1 MLAWLDNQSSSKNN
15 IMTTSLPTLVTFI
28 GYLLAILSIGF
39 IAYRA
44 TDTLSD
50 YILGGR
56 QLGPAVTALSVG
68 ASDMSGWL
76 LLGLPGAI
84 YLSGASEVW
93 IGVGL
98 VIGAFCNWLIVAP
111 RLRQFTANAND
122 SLTLPEFFEN
132 RFNDKSHILRF
143 ISALTILLFFTF
155 YVSSGLVGGAILFEK
170 VFGLDYTQAL
180 VVGALV
186 IVTYT
191 FLGGFLAVS
200 WTDFFQGCLML
211 IALIF
216 LPIAAISALG
226 GLEQT
231 TTAIAAINPD
241 YDNLFKNFTWLGFI
255 SLMAWGLGYFGQPHI
270 LSRFMAIRS
279 TSDIPT
285 SRNIAMVWMVVSL
298 AGALAVGLVGLAYFA
313 DQPLENP
320 ETVFLQLASAV
331 LNPWLAGLLIA
342 AILSAIMSTIDSQLL
357 VCSSVIV
364 EDFYKHISK
373 RDASEKE
380 LVWLS
385 RLSLAVIAIISTL
398 IATNP
403 ESSVLDLVSY
413 AWAGFGAAF
422 GPTVILALFWSKF
435 NKFGA
440 IAAIA
445 SGAITV
451 VVWKQLSGGIFDL
464 YEIVPGFI
472 VAFVAGF
479 IVSRLID
486 SNNTE
491 PEQIF
496 NQLQQE

>member
-1 MLAWLDNQSSSKNN
+1 MSIA
-15 IMTTSLPTLVTFI
+15 LPTLVTFI
-28 GYLLAILSIGF
+28 GYLLATLAIGF

-98 VIGAFCNWLIVAP
+98 VLGAYINWLLVAP
-111 RLRQFTANAND
+111 RLRKFTENAND

-132 RFNDKSHILRF
+132 RFNDTSHLLRF
-143 ISALTILLFFTF
+143 ISAITIIVFFTF

-170 VFGLDYTQAL
+170 VFGLEYTTAL
-180 VVGALV
+180 IIGAVV
-186 IVTYT
+186 IVSYT

-211 IALIF
+211 VALIL
-216 LPIAAISALG
+216 LPIVAINTLG
-226 GLEQT
+226 GWESTNEILA
-231 TTAIAAINPD
+231 TANPD
-241 YDNLFKNFTWLGFI
+241 YANLFKDFSWLGFI

-279 TSDIPT
+279 TKDIPL
-285 SRNIAMVWMVVSL
+285 SRNIAMAWMVLSL
-298 AGALAVGLVGLAYFA
+298 FGALAIGLVGLAYFVDA
-313 DQPLENP
+313 PLANP
-320 ETVFLQLASAV
+320 ETVFLQLASAI
-331 LNPWLAGLLIA
+331 LNPWVAGVLIA

-364 EDFYKHISK
+364 EDFYKHLVN

-385 RLSLAVIAIISTL
+385 RLSLAGIAVLATV

-422 GPTVILALFWSKF
+422 GPTVLLALFWSKF

-440 IAAIA
+440 IAAIV
-445 SGAITV
+445 SGAAV
-451 VVWKQLSGGIFDL
+451 VVIWKQLSGGMFDL

-472 VAFVAGF
+472 AAFAAG
-479 IVSRLID
+479 IVVSKFVDRD
-486 SNNTE
+486 NEE
-491 PEQIF
+491 PEKIF
-496 NQLQQE
+496 AKLNAE

>member
-1 MLAWLDNQSSSKNN
+1 
-15 IMTTSLPTLVTFI
+15 MTFETPTLVTFVAYLLSTLFI
-28 GYLLAILSIGF
+28 GY
-39 IAYRA
+39 IAYKA
-44 TDTLSD
+44 TNTLSD

-98 VIGAFCNWLIVAP
+98 VIGAFFNWLLVAP
-111 RLRQFTANAND
+111 RLRQFTEKAQD
-122 SLTLPEFFEN
+122 SLTIPEFLEN
-132 RFNDKSHILRF
+132 RFDDPSHVLRF
-143 ISALTILLFFTF
+143 IAATTILVFFTF

-170 VFGLDYTQAL
+170 VFALDYSTAL
-180 VVGALV
+180 ISGAIV
-186 IVTYT
+186 IVSYT

-211 IALIF
+211 LALII
-216 LPIAAISALG
+216 LPISTIIELG
-226 GLEQT
+226 GIEATDAIL
-231 TTAIAAINPD
+231 TAQDPQYAA
-241 YDNLFKNFTWLGFI
+241 LFGDITFIGFV

-279 TSDIPT
+279 RKDVPM
-285 SRNIAMVWMVVSL
+285 SRNIAMVWMVVAL
-298 AGALAVGLVGLAYFA
+298 FGALAVGLVGKAYFA
-313 DQPLENP
+313 DKGLDNP
-320 ETVFLQLASAV
+320 ETVFIQLTHAI
-331 LNPWLAGLLIA
+331 LNPWVAGVLIA

-357 VCSSVIV
+357 VCSSVVV
-364 EDFYKHISK
+364 EDFYKHLVN

-385 RLSLAVIAIISTL
+385 RIALIVIAIIATA

-422 GPTVILALFWSKF
+422 GPTILLALYWSKF

-440 IAAIA
+440 IASII
-445 SGAITV
+445 SGGVTV
-451 VVWKQLSGGIFDL
+451 VIWKQLSGGIFEL
-464 YEIVPGFI
+464 YEILPGFI
-472 VAFVAGF
+472 VAGLAGVLVAKLTASESVKAQQLF
-479 IVSRLID
+479 IEL
-486 SNNTE
+486 NKE
-491 PEQIF
+491 
-496 NQLQQE
+496 